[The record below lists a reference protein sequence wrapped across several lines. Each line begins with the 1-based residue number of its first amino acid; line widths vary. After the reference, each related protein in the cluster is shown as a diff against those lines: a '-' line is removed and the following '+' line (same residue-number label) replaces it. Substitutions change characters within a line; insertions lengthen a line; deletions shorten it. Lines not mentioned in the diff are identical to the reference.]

1 MKQILSFTLNGSAV
15 DVVATPTETLLDVLR
30 EKLGVTGPK
39 RGCDDGD
46 CGACTVLLD
55 GEPVRSCLTI
65 ALTVAGRNV
74 VTVEGLSLGVSS
86 TPGDLHP
93 LQKAFHEH
101 GAFQCGF
108 CTPGM
113 LMSAKALLDHNPH
126 PSRME
131 IREYMSGN
139 LCRCGSY
146 EEVVE
151 AIEAVA
157 AAGGQG
163 AGEYKE

>member
-1 MKQILSFTLNGSAV
+1 MKQILSFTLNGSPV
-15 DVVATPTETLLDVLR
+15 DVIATPTETLLDVLR

-46 CGACTVLLD
+46 CGTCTVLLD

-65 ALTVAGRNV
+65 ALTIQGKSVL
-74 VTVEGLSLGVSS
+74 TVEGLGD
-86 TPGDLHP
+86 GDLHP
-93 LQKAFHEH
+93 LQRAFHEH

-126 PSRME
+126 PSRTE

-146 EEVVE
+146 EEIVE
-151 AIEAVA
+151 AIQAVA
-157 AAGGQG
+157 